1 MDNLTTEEIERLK
14 NDVKQKEKRLEKA
27 QSELDIAKQ
36 KLAEAMC
43 PFKVG
48 DFVIYIGRNYDKV
61 SKVVGIHALDYP
73 PFYGMTIRSTNRDGK
88 LSETIEYVNRV
99 YKDARL
105 YTDKEMEI

>member
-27 QSELDIAKQ
+27 QSELDIAEQ

-61 SKVVGIHALDYP
+61 SKVVGIHALDSP
-73 PFYGMTIRSTNRDGK
+73 PFYGMTIRSTNRGGK

-99 YKDARL
+99 YKDAKL